1 MILNYNINFEL
12 SSIIFLSLLLI
23 IFGMLYDLKIS
34 VNNAYFKLVI
44 FVLLTG
50 VLDVITAFTIDN
62 YLMVDPLLNTIINTI
77 YLIAAITS
85 SFFLYWFVLVYVNGK
100 EQFKKLTGINV
111 AILIGYVFL
120 SVINV
125 FTGIL
130 YSFDMY
136 EGYVP
141 GYLFIL
147 NYLIPLYYIICGGV
161 AYAGNYKK
169 FSIKESV
176 LMVLCMVV
184 AVSGSLIQLFVL
196 PEVLLSVFTLSISI
210 FLMRTF
216 TIDSSHQELS
226 REVEQLKADKE
237 DALKAYDIAMEANQ
251 AKTDFLSNM
260 SHEIRTP
267 INAVMGYN
275 ELVIKET
282 KESRTTEYS
291 LNIQAAGQTI
301 LSLVND
307 ILDFTNIDGG
317 NLKIERDEYSVLALL
332 QDVITYVQFN
342 TEKKNLELKVDID
355 EKLPKM
361 LSGDMGHLVQIFNNL
376 TANAVKYT
384 MEGFVEVS
392 VHWTPKDEKTGYM
405 EVFVKDTGIG
415 MKEEEVQKIQDSL
428 KQYDEK
434 SARNIPGA
442 GLGLPIVMKL
452 LDLMNSKLD
461 IQSVYGN
468 GSIFSFRVL
477 QDVVDEKPIG
487 RIERSNRINII
498 AQNDEEVTFY
508 APKARILAVDDN
520 RMNLD
525 YVSEA
530 LKDTGVC
537 VDTAQNGEEAL
548 SLLRNNSY
556 HMVLLDHIMPIL
568 DGMETLKIIQD
579 EHICDDIPVIA
590 ITANA
595 AIGEKENYISA
606 GFTDYMA
613 KPVNGRQLKTLIL
626 KYLPKDLLEEK
637 HDGEEASFVDEIK
650 EFLDVDTGMTYC
662 CNSEDFYKEMLTT
675 YVDNNKVSELE
686 DCFKEEDLENYRI
699 QVHALKST
707 SMSIGAVTLSE
718 EAKALE
724 MAAKEERVGY
734 IEEHHDEVVKD
745 YKSLLG
751 KLAMVLSDSKVENAL
766 DEVPEDV
773 MDELEEKPCIL
784 VVDDSTINLR
794 SAEHMLED
802 KFLVHCMTSG
812 KSALE
817 FLENTSP
824 DLMLLD
830 LHMPEMDG
838 FEVMER
844 IQADDRYKDIP
855 VVFLTADDDRDTE
868 IKGFQMGALDFIKKP
883 FVADIMIQRINRIL
897 ELDRLQKRLQQEVL
911 KQTRKAEGRRRKVER
926 LSLQM
931 VKTLA
936 GTIDAK
942 DKYTNGHSTRVA
954 EYAKEIAKRVG
965 KSQKEQEDIYYMGL
979 LHDIGKIG
987 VPDEIINKTSRL
999 TDEEYEIIK
1008 THPSIGADIL
1018 KNVSE
1023 MPDIAIGAHWHHE
1036 RFDGKGYPDHLEG
1049 KNIPEIARIIGVA
1062 DAYDA
1067 MTSNRSYRDVLP
1079 QEVVRS
1085 EIKKGK
1091 GTQFDPDF
1099 ADVMLRMIDED
1110 TDYLMRER

>member
-12 SSIIFLSLLLI
+12 SSIILLSLLLI

-50 VLDVITAFTIDN
+50 VLDIITAFTIDN

-77 YLIAAITS
+77 YLIMAMTS
-85 SFFLYWFVLVYVNGK
+85 SFFLYWFVLVYVDGK
-100 EQFKKLTGINV
+100 ERFKKLTGVNV

-161 AYAGNYKK
+161 AYAGNHKK

-176 LMVLCMVV
+176 LMALCLVV

-196 PEVLLSVFTLSISI
+196 PEVLLAVFTLSISI
-210 FLMRTF
+210 FLMRIF
-216 TIDSSHQELS
+216 TIGSAHQELS
-226 REVEQLKADKE
+226 REVNQLKADKE
-237 DALKAYDIAMEANQ
+237 DALKAYDIAKEANQ

-282 KESRTTEYS
+282 KESHTTEYS

-317 NLKIERDEYSVLALL
+317 NLKIERDEYSVLSLL

-434 SARNIPGA
+434 SACNIPGA

-468 GSIFSFRVL
+468 GSVFSFRVL
-477 QDVVDEKPIG
+477 HDVVDEKPIG

-498 AQNDEEVTFY
+498 AQNEEEVTFY

-525 YVSEA
+525 YVCEA

-548 SLLRNNSY
+548 SLLRKNSY

-637 HDGEEASFVDEIK
+637 HDGEVSSFLDELK

-675 YVDNNKVSELE
+675 YVDNNKVAELE
-686 DCFKEEDLENYRI
+686 DCFKAEDLENYRI

-718 EAKALE
+718 AAKALE

-751 KLAMVLSDSKVENAL
+751 KLAMVLSDSKVENTL
-766 DEVPEDV
+766 EEMPEDA
-773 MDELEEKPCIL
+773 MDELDEKPCIL

-802 KFLVHCMTSG
+802 KFLVHSMTSG

-817 FLENTSP
+817 FLENTLP

-838 FEVMER
+838 FEVME
-844 IQADDRYKDIP
+844 QMQSHDRYKDIP

-942 DKYTNGHSTRVA
+942 DKYTNGHSARVA

-1018 KNVSE
+1018 KNISE

-1049 KNIPEIARIIGVA
+1049 KNIPEMARIIGVA

-1099 ADVMLRMIDED
+1099 ADVMLMMIDED

>member
-100 EQFKKLTGINV
+100 EQFKKLTSVNV

-161 AYAGNYKK
+161 VYAGNYKK

-210 FLMRTF
+210 FLMRIF

-317 NLKIERDEYSVLALL
+317 NLKIERDEYSVLSLL
-332 QDVITYVQFN
+332 QDVVTYVQFN

-477 QDVVDEKPIG
+477 QAVVDEKPIG

-525 YVSEA
+525 YVCEA

-637 HDGEEASFVDEIK
+637 HDGEVSSFLDELK
-650 EFLDVDTGMTYC
+650 EFLDVNTGMTYC

-675 YVDNNKVSELE
+675 YVDNNKVAELE

-718 EAKALE
+718 AAKALE

-734 IEEHHDEVVKD
+734 IEEHHAEVVEA

-751 KLAMVLSDSKVENAL
+751 ELELVLTDSKSENAL
-766 DEVPEDV
+766 EEMPEDA
-773 MDELEEKPCIL
+773 MDELDEKPCIL
-784 VVDDSTINLR
+784 VVDDSAINLR

-802 KFLVHCMTSG
+802 KFLVHSMTSG
-812 KSALE
+812 KLALE
-817 FLENTSP
+817 FLEKTLP
-824 DLMLLD
+824 DLILLD

-942 DKYTNGHSTRVA
+942 DKYTNGHSERVA